1 MTRPPRRSTWSPAPA
16 RPSGRG
22 SSARSSSANPDGTP
36 GGTYELTQY
45 RAAAI
50 AYDAHLG
57 GQPLALA
64 LGLTAAAVLSL
75 ALTVLA
81 AVRRRRRELGLLKA
95 LGMTRRQV
103 RAIVAWQ
110 ASTILIIAAV
120 VGVPLG
126 IAAGR
131 WAWAAFANSLGVV
144 TVTAVPVTALVLG
157 VLALLAAGN
166 LLAGFPAAVAA
177 RTRPAAALR
186 VE

>member
-1 MTRPPRRSTWSPAPA
+1 
-16 RPSGRG
+16 
-22 SSARSSSANPDGTP
+22 
-36 GGTYELTQY
+36 
-45 RAAAI
+45 
-50 AYDAHLG
+50 
-57 GQPLALA
+57 
-64 LGLTAAAVLSL
+64 
-75 ALTVLA
+75 VLA
-81 AVRRRRRELGLLKA
+81 AVRGRRRELGLLKA

-120 VGVPLG
+120 LGVPLG

-144 TVTAVPVTALVLG
+144 AVTTVPVAALVLG